1 MWPTR
6 EAPPAPGLRSA
17 VDTDSRAA
25 ARSCEVLLPL
35 VPARPTEVSD
45 GVSPLVPVRDSK
57 APGRGELVFSD
68 AAWAAFVADV
78 AVAGS

>member
-1 MWPTR
+1 M
-6 EAPPAPGLRSA
+6 
-17 VDTDSRAA
+17 
-25 ARSCEVLLPL
+25 
-35 VPARPTEVSD
+35 PARPTEVSD